1 MEIDTQGHLSAMGRS
16 VLYLERDGKGASAV
30 VLTRS
35 FATTIEDVWE
45 ALTTSD
51 RIPRWAMP
59 VSGDLELGGRFQL
72 EENAGG
78 TVVECEP
85 LSRFSVTWEYMGDVS
100 WVDIQL
106 ADDGAGNVTVTVTH
120 TALLSPFWDDFGPGA
135 VGVGWETA
143 LLGLALHIA
152 DPDAEKPDE
161 MEFVTSPEGRAYI
174 ESSSEAWGQ
183 ASIAAGTD
191 ADAAQ
196 AAARRVTGF
205 YTGEPVEPAC

>member
-1 MEIDTQGHLSAMGRS
+1 MEIDTQAHLSAMGRS
-16 VLYLERDGKGASAV
+16 VLYLERDGKDASAV
-30 VLTRS
+30 ILTRS

-45 ALTTSD
+45 AMTTSD
-51 RIPRWAMP
+51 RLPRWAMP
-59 VSGDLELGGRFQL
+59 VSGNLELGGRFQL
-72 EENAGG
+72 EANAGG

-85 LSRFSVTWEYMGDVS
+85 LSRISVTWEFMGDVS
-100 WVDIQL
+100 WVDVQF
-106 ADDGAGNVTVTVTH
+106 ADDGAGSVTVTVTH
-120 TALLSPFWDDFGPGA
+120 TAILSPFWDDFGPGA

-174 ESSSEAWGQ
+174 EGSSEGWGQ

-205 YTGEPVEPAC
+205 YTGEPVEPA